1 MINTINVKAENNEI
15 VIRATAEYEGEKISS
30 ITKLSPYV
38 AEFVVRQYFKDK
50 RIISADAG
58 NDETVVFG
66 RTYSQDG
73 SRDDCEYVFFQDKR
87 DNVFCFIKN
96 YFDQVINDMMFCI
109 HSIDENVF

>member
-15 VIRATAEYEGEKISS
+15 VIRAATEYDGEKISS

-38 AEFVVRQYFKDK
+38 AEFVVRQYFNDK

-66 RTYSQDG
+66 RTYTRDG
-73 SRDDCEYVFFQDKR
+73 CEYVFFQDKR

-96 YFDQVINDMMFCI
+96 YFDQVINDLMICI
-109 HSIDENVF
+109 HSIDNNVF